1 MKKTF
6 ASLLL
11 AAVLAPGV
19 ATASQD
25 SGVAG
30 AFLRFGSS
38 ARTLALGNAMTGI
51 ADDAAAA
58 YWNPAGYARLR
69 TMELTV
75 MGASLF
81 EDTEYT
87 YFTLGIP
94 TERWGSFAMSGAYMT
109 SGGFERATLY
119 EDLSETFNETAGLF
133 GLSYARAHG
142 RWTWGATL
150 KSVNHAVAGATGGSI
165 GADLGVYLRPH
176 RSLGLGVSVQN
187 AIAPEIVLDE
197 EPDRFARTL
206 RMGTSL
212 HVFRNRFV
220 VLNEIVKTELMD
232 LDFRS
237 GAEFWPDRAFGLRA
251 GFDTVREQSSAG
263 ASFRYQNWQIDY
275 AYLNHTLG
283 GTNVLSATVR
293 FGVPYGVK
301 LHRNRGLFSPSGS
314 DHDVD
319 FGIATAVQ
327 GRIENWRLEIIDHE
341 GNTVRTFAGNGA
353 PPEEVSWSGQDDAGR
368 LVGDGDYRIKVSV
381 LDDMGEEWEFDTN
394 VQILG
399 FRERTRK
406 PIRIEI
412 SGSGD
417 DEGGRRP

>member
-1 MKKTF
+1 
-6 ASLLL
+6 
-11 AAVLAPGV
+11 
-19 ATASQD
+19 
-25 SGVAG
+25 
-30 AFLRFGSS
+30 
-38 ARTLALGNAMTGI
+38 
-51 ADDAAAA
+51 
-58 YWNPAGYARLR
+58 
-69 TMELTV
+69 
-75 MGASLF
+75 
-81 EDTEYT
+81 
-87 YFTLGIP
+87 
-94 TERWGSFAMSGAYMT
+94 
-109 SGGFERATLY
+109 
-119 EDLSETFNETAGLF
+119 
-133 GLSYARAHG
+133 
-142 RWTWGATL
+142 
-150 KSVNHAVAGATGGSI
+150 
-165 GADLGVYLRPH
+165 
-176 RSLGLGVSVQN
+176 
-187 AIAPEIVLDE
+187 
-197 EPDRFARTL
+197 
-206 RMGTSL
+206 
-212 HVFRNRFV
+212 
-220 VLNEIVKTELMD
+220 
-232 LDFRS
+232 
-237 GAEFWPDRAFGLRA
+237 
-251 GFDTVREQSSAG
+251 VREQSSAG